1 MNINK
6 LIDRISN
13 NWAAKVIC
21 LILAFFLYIYN
32 RTTSLQKKTFTVP
45 LTVEAEGLMMPAAN
59 LPKFVKVLVTTTK
72 ENMAFIQESD
82 FSAKVDLGNFTEPG
96 EYTVPVSVSVSEKLE
111 LLDTFECRVKTETV
125 NVLLDE
131 KILKYIPIE
140 VAASGTPAYGYKIS
154 KFDVSP
160 ASVKVV
166 GPSRIVEK
174 TKRIYTKK
182 VIVDGA
188 ATSFSIDSKLDYSF
202 NSKIKILPEGDF
214 KVTVK
219 IEPQEETRKYSKIV
233 PEILNLDE
241 KFEISTELPKIEI
254 SVSGAVLT
262 LDAFSPES
270 GVVFANLK
278 DVSEPGEYEIP
289 LEYYVPD
296 GIKIESKSAESILL
310 KVSEKS
316 TENSMPEAESEL
328 MPDAEK
334 TEKTDASKKTNTS
347 TADEKTEKKAE

>member
-316 TENSMPEAESEL
+316 TENSMSEAESEL
-328 MPDAEK
+328 KPDA
-334 TEKTDASKKTNTS
+334 EKTDASKKTNTS

>member
-316 TENSMPEAESEL
+316 TENSMSEAESEL
-328 MPDAEK
+328 KPDAEK
-334 TEKTDASKKTNTS
+334 TEKTDASKKTNVS